1 MLDGIVKGPC
11 GSRRIQL
18 LLDTGASITLLPREV
33 IEGIGYHIDEDAPR
47 LKLDTVSGSIYSPV
61 LKIEELSIFGVEASE
76 MDIIC
81 HDLPMKEGLMGLLGM
96 NFFKNRKLTLDF
108 RKGKI
113 SIE

>member
-1 MLDGIVKGPC
+1 
-11 GSRRIQL
+11 
-18 LLDTGASITLLPREV
+18 
-33 IEGIGYHIDEDAPR
+33 
-47 LKLDTVSGSIYSPV
+47 
-61 LKIEELSIFGVEASE
+61 